1 MQKVEGSS
9 PFIRFKEKPRKSGLS
24 CFRVAP
30 GIGLSPSVVCS
41 GSLVLHVRLVFVP
54 LPHLLVHELFLTVL
68 PTVLLFRCARSVI
81 DWGLLLTLAEEAL
94 QPHLQA
100 RSYPAVSLRAGRF
113 EQSPSSVGLL
123 RGAAAVQSAE
133 RWVIDDNV
141 NERVAVVGKLVPGSR
156 ERAAE
161 ILAKGAPYGLAL
173 AGFRRHSVFLA
184 EETVVFVFEG
194 PGIEGL
200 VRDLVNDPARS
211 AAFSIWAPLL
221 EGTPVLAREE
231 FYWEAGQQG

>member
-1 MQKVEGSS
+1 MQSS
-9 PFIRFKEKPRKSGLS
+9 
-24 CFRVAP
+24 
-30 GIGLSPSVVCS
+30 
-41 GSLVLHVRLVFVP
+41 
-54 LPHLLVHELFLTVL
+54 
-68 PTVLLFRCARSVI
+68 
-81 DWGLLLTLAEEAL
+81 
-94 QPHLQA
+94 
-100 RSYPAVSLRAGRF
+100 
-113 EQSPSSVGLL
+113 
-123 RGAAAVQSAE
+123 E

-231 FYWEAGQQG
+231 FYWEPGQASERKK